1 MEVDQKQV
9 VLADIPGLIPG
20 ASENRG
26 RGFAFLRHVERT
38 RMLVYVLDLSSGADC
53 NSGSSHLQ
61 QLSNLQVGTFAR
73 NLTSNPARRNM
84 CYADYST

>member
-61 QLSNLQVGTFAR
+61 QLSTFR
-73 NLTSNPARRNM
+73 
-84 CYADYST
+84 